1 MVVKREKQIGK
12 GLSTNRGKTVVWWK
26 KRGNLEMKLKLCE
39 VVQEIDKINMDVVKA
54 VIKRDCVRDYAY
66 IIHDKDNTRSHIHIA
81 IRFKDSTDTK
91 YVAQWFG
98 VGENFV
104 NKVKGRWS
112 DMVSYLT
119 HLNAPEKF
127 QYDDNEVVANFDIV
141 AARIDKNARLNEI
154 LDGID
159 KGVIRNYN
167 ITDYVTVNEFNDYK
181 RAMDNAFEYRMKKL
195 KKESG
200 REMECVYITGG
211 TGTGKTTFAKI
222 FCQNHNMS
230 YCISGSSNDALQD
243 YDGQDVLI
251 LDDLRDSSFTVSDL
265 LKMLDNNTGSSVKS
279 RYRNKWLECRM
290 IIITSIK
297 DIDEWYKGVQESDT
311 EPIKQLKRRIGTK
324 ILMTQENVLYYVYDE
339 ENDKYIAGGKQPNP
353 MSTKFIKMKNEE
365 KLEKLESM
373 FGEMTKVEE
382 DAFLKLSTMD
392 VDDMPWKQS
401 NLEDLPI
408 NFKG

>member
-1 MVVKREKQIGK
+1 
-12 GLSTNRGKTVVWWK
+12 
-26 KRGNLEMKLKLCE
+26 MKLKLCE
-39 VVQEIDKINMDVVKA
+39 VVQEVDKIDMDVVKE
-54 VIKRDCVRDYAY
+54 VVKRDCVRDYAY
-66 IIHDKDNTRSHIHIA
+66 IIHDKDDTRAHMHIA
-81 IRFKDSTDTK
+81 LRFKDSYDTK

-98 VGENFV
+98 IGENFV

-119 HLNAPEKF
+119 HLNAPDKH
-127 QYDDNEVVANFDIV
+127 QYSDDEVVANFDIAV
-141 AARIDKNARLNEI
+141 ARVSKDARLNEI
-154 LDGID
+154 LDGIEQ
-159 KGVIRNYN
+159 GVIRTYN
-167 ITDYVTVNEFNDYK
+167 ITDYVTVTEFNSYK
-181 RAMDNAFEYRMKKL
+181 RAIDNAFEYRMKKL
-195 KKESG
+195 KRESE
-200 REMECVYITGG
+200 RKMQCVYITGG

-222 FCQNHNMS
+222 FCQNHKMS

-297 DIDEWYKGVQESDT
+297 DIDEWYKGVQESDS

-324 ILMTQENVLYYVYDE
+324 IVMTQDKVLYY
-339 ENDKYIAGGKQPNP
+339 KYSELEGGYIPMLEQLNP
-353 MSTKFIKMKNEE
+353 VSDAFIKKSHKEMLEE
-365 KLEKLESM
+365 LESM
-373 FGEMTKVEE
+373 FGGMTKEQMVAIEKI
-382 DAFLKLSTMD
+382 AKMD
-392 VDDMPWKQS
+392 VDEMPWEQMS
-401 NLEDLPI
+401 VSDLPI